1 MTYAVLVPGAVLNC
15 LDESSLKHRGLWLAN
30 WTDVSLSSQPT
41 REWLTISS
49 DEISTISIRK
59 NSSPDAFSSDE
70 PPTGTLMRSVPWKT
84 VRAVR
89 TQSGVGGG
97 TLQVRVE
104 DDWVDMLRFSNAHT
118 TRFHKISR
126 LMEKMRESPEN
137 WQHSLHRA
145 SSSPHLGQDDAS
157 FDPPECPI
165 CSLRLS
171 SKDENCPRC
180 VQKGQILRRVHDLL
194 RPYRGGAILLCLLT
208 IVGVVA
214 ELIPPKL
221 QQYMID
227 NVLAGHVSPDN
238 PASTDAPL
246 PDFKTALLLIVL
258 ALAGSR
264 VLLSIVGVF
273 KGQLATRIGTGLT
286 QTLRAEMVRKL
297 QSLAVVYYDRHQVGS
312 MLGRVA
318 HDSEAMHGLMH
329 QITGGFLL
337 QIVQLFGVGAM
348 LIWINPKLALFT
360 LIPVPLV
367 ILGTSVF
374 WKKVYPRYYRLWDA
388 SSKQITVLSGM
399 LSGIRVVKAFAQEDR
414 EYQRFAKSSDELRN
428 WRLWVENANAWYSAT
443 MSIVFSLGGLIVW
456 YVGGRDVIGNSMTL
470 GELIAFLAYLG
481 MFYAPLSALSN
492 FTSWLTSFL
501 TGSKRVLELLDTP
514 LTVSEPTNPVQWD
527 SPKGEIRFEDVSFG
541 YDRNQPVLKNISFH
555 VQPGEMI
562 GIVGRSGSG
571 KSTMVNLLGRFYDV
585 QEGRILVDDIDLRDL
600 PSNQLRERLGIVFQE
615 SFMFRGTIWRNLSFG
630 KPNATPE
637 QGLEAAKAAGAHDFI
652 CRQQLGYETL
662 LGEHGAGLS
671 GGEKQR
677 LSIARTLLYDPK
689 ILVLDEATSNID
701 AEAEKSI
708 QDALKVL
715 IRGRTT
721 IAIAH
726 RLSTLRN
733 ADRIL
738 VFDQGR
744 LIEQGSHE
752 ELLSMD
758 GTYARLVRI
767 QTSVTKNPDIDRLL
781 HHATESIKENSARQV
796 KTANKESTK
805 RLATKGDSVND
816 RYHDSDRSTAVID
829 APENESVDPEP
840 PASDLP
846 NEEPKPPSL
855 HWFLPLQAQFRPSD
869 HDRIELWVDG
879 VRQASSVFIVRT
891 FPATRPDE
899 FLSVRTWN
907 EHGEEIECGIIRS
920 LIDWPEHDRTQIETL
935 LARRYLLRQILRVH
949 RSHLASGYLTI
960 DVETPHGPEQITI
973 RWTQSQAIDYGD
985 HGKLLIDTR
994 ENRYLIENVDQLPSE
1009 DRERFLQYIYW

>member
-1 MTYAVLVPGAVLNC
+1 MTHAVLVPGSVIGCLNDAG
-15 LDESSLKHRGLWLAN
+15 LSHRPLWLAN
-30 WTDVSLSSQPT
+30 STDVSLGGHKSKEWIVVSAETIAVVRVESDPT
-41 REWLTISS
+41 GVPSATLLRSVAWSEVQ
-49 DEISTISIRK
+49 SIR
-59 NSSPDAFSSDE
+59 
-70 PPTGTLMRSVPWKT
+70 
-84 VRAVR
+84 
-89 TQSGVGGG
+89 TQAGVGGG
-97 TLQVRVE
+97 TLQLRME
-104 DDWVDMLRFSNAHT
+104 EDWVDMLRFSNAYA

-126 LMEKMRESPEN
+126 MLERMREHPDDWADEI
-137 WQHSLHRA
+137 SLA
-145 SSSPHLGQDDAS
+145 SGSADHDHEESLFDA
-157 FDPPECPI
+157 PECPT
-165 CSLRLS
+165 CQLRLS
-171 SKDENCPRC
+171 SKYESCPRC
-180 VQKGQILRRVHDLL
+180 MQKGQILKRVSELL
-194 RPYRGGAILLCLLT
+194 RPYRRGAVILCLLT
-208 IVGVVA
+208 ILGVIA

-227 NVLAGHVSPDN
+227 HVLAGRVEPSGPAAGSSP
-238 PASTDAPL
+238 APL
-246 PDFKTALLLIVL
+246 PDFKTALLMIVL

-273 KGQLATRIGTGLT
+273 KGQLATIIGTGLT
-286 QTLRAEMVRKL
+286 STLRAQMVRKL
-297 QSLAVVYYDRHQVGS
+297 QSLAIVYYDRHQVGS

-337 QIVQLFGVGAM
+337 QIAQLIGVGAM
-348 LIWINPKLALFT
+348 LLWINPKLAMFT

-367 ILGTSVF
+367 ILGTSIF

-414 EYQRFAKSSDELRN
+414 EYQRFAKTSDELRN

-514 LTVSEPTNPVQWD
+514 LTVAETSHPVAWD
-527 SPKGEIRFEDVSFG
+527 RPRGEIRFEDVSFG
-541 YDRNQPVLKNISFH
+541 YDRNQPVLKNVSFH

-585 QEGRILVDDIDLRDL
+585 QEGRITVDGIDLRDL
-600 PSNQLRERLGIVFQE
+600 ASHQLRERLGIVFQE

-630 KPNATPE
+630 RPNASPE

-708 QDALKVL
+708 QDALSVL

-744 LIEQGSHE
+744 LIESGTHA
-752 ELLSMD
+752 ELLSME

-767 QTSVTKNPDIDRLL
+767 QTSVTKHPNIDRLL
-781 HHATESIKENSARQV
+781 HSEASEAARSIHAHAAEGES
-796 KTANKESTK
+796 ESST
-805 RLATKGDSVND
+805 
-816 RYHDSDRSTAVID
+816 STAVLEAGD
-829 APENESVDPEP
+829 ALAGEDVGSNTESEP
-840 PASDLP
+840 
-846 NEEPKPPSL
+846 PKPPAL
-855 HWFLPLQAQFRPSD
+855 KWLLPVATEFRGGS

-879 VRQASSVFIVRT
+879 QREASNVFVVRT
-891 FPATRPDE
+891 FPASRPNE

-907 EHGEEIECGIIRS
+907 EHGEEIECGMIRS
-920 LIDWPEHDRTQIETL
+920 LPEWPEKDRQWVSEL
-935 LARRYLLRQILRVH
+935 LSRRYLLRRIQRVY
-949 RSHLASGYLTI
+949 RNQLESGYLTL
-960 DVETPHGPEQITI
+960 DVETDAGPDQFVM
-973 RWTQSQAIDYGD
+973 RWTQGQALDYGD
-985 HGKLLIDTR
+985 NGKLLIDTK
-994 ENRYLIENVDQLPSE
+994 ENRYVVDDVDRLPKE